1 MNQPIK
7 LSRRKQIVFFVV
19 VVAGF
24 FALLEGI
31 LALAGIRPV
40 VESEDPY
47 VGFAGMPLFVE
58 ERQPD
63 GSVQRVTAPNKRT
76 LFNPQHFPQPKP
88 AGTFRIFAVGGSTTY
103 GHPYDDRTSFCAWM
117 RELLHAAEPG
127 RTWEVLNAGGV
138 SYASY
143 RDAALLEEFAR
154 YEPDLFVVYGS
165 QNEFLERRTYGGLI
179 DANPALN
186 RLGALASR
194 TRIYTAM
201 RSARMRGQTKQL
213 EAARTRYEMSGEVDA
228 LLDAVGGTQAYARD
242 DTLASQIAAHYEFNL
257 RRMKRIA
264 DAAGARIIFA
274 GAGSNYKDCSPF
286 KSQHRAGLDAAAIAR
301 CETLI
306 AAGVRAR
313 VAGDLETALG
323 SLRTAAELDPRDAR
337 VHYELGRVQLGLG
350 REAEARASFER
361 AVDEDVCPLRQTSAL
376 RAATRRVAENVGAR
390 YVDFEQLVADST
402 LARTGQRI
410 AGEEVFLDHVHPTV
424 EANGW
429 LAAAIVET
437 MIDDGMVHPGP
448 AWPADAAV
456 AARHAIAARWDV
468 RLQALG
474 LRNVARVFTWAGKT
488 EEAGRLVRQAQVLD
502 PQNND
507 ATVILGS
514 QAAAEGRSADA
525 IRHYEQA
532 LAADPGF
539 VEARN
544 NLAVELSR
552 AGRYEE
558 ALAHYA
564 KLLEGGGERW
574 AVHANAGHA
583 CMQLGRFADAAA
595 HYAEVIKLRPSEAEG
610 HLRLGQAWMR
620 AGRPV
625 DGERA
630 IREAVRLAPRNAE
643 MSTALGTVLAQ
654 QNKRDE
660 AAVVFK
666 EAIAA
671 APDHAPAHLYL
682 GSLLWQQGDLVAAKA
697 SLEKALQLDPDVP
710 EGHNALGLV
719 LWKQGDLDTAQR
731 AFEAELRLNPDHS
744 EARDNRAFILASQG
758 KVAEALIEY
767 REAVRRRPRDPKT
780 LNGLAWLL
788 ATHPNA
794 KYRDGDEALRLAQRA
809 DSLAQ
814 HRHPLLLNT
823 LAAALAEKG
832 RFADATR
839 TAEEAVKLA
848 RSAGQEA
855 LARDIDRMAA
865 RYRAGEPMRTGA
877 KLPSGPG

>member
-1 MNQPIK
+1 MNQPIA
-7 LSRRKQIVFFVV
+7 LSRRKQIAFLLVV
-19 VVAGF
+19 VVAF
-24 FALLEGI
+24 FALLEGV
-31 LALAGIRPV
+31 LAIAGVRPV
-40 VESEDPY
+40 VETEDPY

-58 ERQPD
+58 ERQAD
-63 GSVQRVTAPNKRT
+63 GSVQWVTAPNKRT
-76 LFNPQHFPQPKP
+76 LFNLQRFSQPKP
-88 AGTFRIFAVGGSTTY
+88 AGTVRIFAVGGSTTY

-127 RTWEVLNAGGV
+127 RNWEVLNAGGV

-154 YEPDLFVVYGS
+154 YEPDLFVVYAS

-201 RSARMRGQTKQL
+201 RSARLRGQTKQM

-228 LLDAVGGTQAYARD
+228 LLDAVGGTQAYTRD
-242 DTLASQIAAHYEFNL
+242 DTLASQITAHYEFNL

-264 DAAGARIIFA
+264 DAAGARIVFV
-274 GAGSNYKDCSPF
+274 GAGSNDKDCSPF
-286 KSQHRAGLDAAAIAR
+286 KSQHRTGLDAAAIAR
-301 CETLI
+301 CETLL
-306 AAGVRAR
+306 AQGAR
-313 VAGDLETALG
+313 TRVGGDLEAALG
-323 SLRTAAELDPRDAR
+323 HFRAAADLDPRYAR
-337 VHYELGRVQLGLG
+337 THYELGRVQLALG
-350 REAEARASFER
+350 RETEARASFER
-361 AVDEDVCPLRQTSAL
+361 AVDEDVCPLRQTTAL
-376 RAATRRVAENVGAR
+376 RAATRRVAESVGAR

-402 LARTGQRI
+402 FARTGHRI
-410 AGEEVFLDHVHPTV
+410 AGEEAFLDHVHPTV

-429 LAAAIVET
+429 LAAAVVEA
-437 MIDDGMVHPGP
+437 MIRDGMVHPGP

-456 AARHAIAARWDV
+456 AATNAIAARWDV

-474 LRNVARVFTWAGKT
+474 LRNVARVYTWAGKT
-488 EEAGRLVRQAQVLD
+488 EEAGRLVRQAQALD
-502 PQNND
+502 PQDND
-507 ATVILGS
+507 SAVILGS

-532 LAADPGF
+532 LAADAGF

-558 ALAHYA
+558 ALAHY
-564 KLLEGGGERW
+564 KILLEGGGERW

-583 CMQLGRFADAAA
+583 CMQLGRFADAAS
-595 HYAEVIKLRPSEAEG
+595 HYAEVIKLRPSEADG
-610 HLRLGQAWMR
+610 HLRLGQALMR
-620 AGRPV
+620 AGKPA

-630 IREAVRLAPRNAE
+630 IREAVRLAPRNGE
-643 MSTALGTVLAQ
+643 VLTALGTVLAQ

-660 AAVVFK
+660 ATAAFHQ
-666 EAIAA
+666 AIAA
-671 APDHAPAHLYL
+671 APEYAPAHLYL

-697 SLEKALQLDPDVP
+697 SLEKALQLDPEVP

-719 LWKQGDLDTAQR
+719 FWKQGDLDAAQR
-731 AFEAELRLNPDHS
+731 AFETELRLHPDHA
-744 EARDNRAFILASQG
+744 EARDNHAFILATQG
-758 KVAEALIEY
+758 KVAEALVEY

-809 DSLAQ
+809 DSLTQ
-814 HRHPLLLNT
+814 HGHPLLLNT

-832 RFADATR
+832 RFEEATR
-839 TAEEAVKLA
+839 TAEQAVKLA
-848 RSAGQEA
+848 RSAGQEP
-855 LARDIDRMAA
+855 LARDLDRMAA
-865 RYRAGEPMRTGA
+865 RYRAGKPMRTGA
-877 KLPSGPG
+877 N